1 MLINE
6 VVNIVGLSR
15 KSIRYYESEGLLN
28 PKRNKN
34 NDYRIYTEEDIK
46 KLKIIKFLREL
57 DVSIKELKL
66 LNKNQITLQDCMA
79 DRISKIKEQE
89 KNYNKVKNMCIE
101 ISKSKDTFNNIN
113 IDKYF
118 KEINKLNREGFTMR
132 NINTNNTK
140 KILGAIISS
149 SIFELFLALSI
160 GIMTYFQITETDKI
174 PWPIY
179 IGILLMFVLPFIG
192 IIINLIKRIN
202 EIKKGEEDEA
212 SKY

>member
-149 SIFELFLALSI
+149 TIFELFLALSI
-160 GIMTYFQITETDKI
+160 GIMTYFQITETNKI

>member
-1 MLINE
+1 
-6 VVNIVGLSR
+6 
-15 KSIRYYESEGLLN
+15 
-28 PKRNKN
+28 
-34 NDYRIYTEEDIK
+34 
-46 KLKIIKFLREL
+46 
-57 DVSIKELKL
+57 
-66 LNKNQITLQDCMA
+66 
-79 DRISKIKEQE
+79 
-89 KNYNKVKNMCIE
+89 MCIE